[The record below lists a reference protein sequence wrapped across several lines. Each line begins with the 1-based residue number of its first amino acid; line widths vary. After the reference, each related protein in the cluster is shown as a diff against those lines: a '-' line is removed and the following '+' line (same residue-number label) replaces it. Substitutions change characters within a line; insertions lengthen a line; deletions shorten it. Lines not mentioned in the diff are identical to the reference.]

1 MTYRVE
7 LVEDSDLDYIVP
19 RMFEAM
25 GNDYE
30 FLNAMWPRH
39 HTPDGQRKIVSR
51 FLAGRDAAPN
61 IKWIK
66 AVAVD
71 SGEIVGFAMWT
82 VIDQKKPPEVDVDG
96 PPGTWA
102 DEEEKR
108 YCRALHRS
116 LLAPRRKA
124 IRENDLPI
132 MCKCEGEAT
141 IVELNRCLHIQ

>member
-7 LVEDSDLDYIVP
+7 LVEDSDLEYIVP

-30 FLNAMWPRH
+30 FMNVMWPGH

-51 FLAGRDAAPN
+51 FLAGKNAAPN
-61 IKWIK
+61 TKWIK

-82 VIDQKKPPEVDVDG
+82 VIDQKKPQEVDVDG

-102 DEEEKR
+102 DEEEKK
-108 YCRALHRS
+108 YCQALHRS

-132 MCKCEGEAT
+132 MCKCEGEAAT
-141 IVELNRCLHIQ
+141 VKPNRCLYIQ